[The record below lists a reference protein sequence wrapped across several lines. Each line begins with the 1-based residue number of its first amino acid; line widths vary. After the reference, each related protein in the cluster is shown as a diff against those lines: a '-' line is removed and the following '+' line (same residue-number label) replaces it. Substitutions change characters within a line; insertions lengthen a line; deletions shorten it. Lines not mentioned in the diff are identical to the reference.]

1 MCRANKKLEVR
12 LRLGEIKRRSA
23 ELSAVSSELADM
35 VAQLDR
41 LRKLDERIGTGI
53 LSIANRTGKRNSEYL
68 SGTSAT
74 LDAGSNFRAA

>member
-1 MCRANKKLEVR
+1 MCRTNKKLEVR